1 MRHFWERYFSF
12 CDRAG
17 KDRYGKQWLLRII
30 WPLKKARPF
39 IFLRLMLQIRLY
51 FTNKRSPGS
60 APVWIKSNT
69 RKHVE
74 KDSTAKPL
82 EMFALHRALSGILTQ
97 INTSCYLLSSFF
109 FWSLKVHQTGLD
121 INFMG
126 SWSECYSELIDTSE
140 FTNAAFFFFSKSRVG
155 MKTTSQTNGNI
166 DIINLYNS
174 IWHLN
179 CFLYMFSLIWSEI
192 KPTSRMACYT
202 EPSGKRFGTG
212 QGRKMLIYWQK

>member
-1 MRHFWERYFSF
+1 MTSEKGKAIYFPPLNVTNTLVF
-12 CDRAG
+12 H
-17 KDRYGKQWLLRII
+17 KQAQ
-30 WPLKKARPF
+30 P
-39 IFLRLMLQIRLY
+39 RLG
-51 FTNKRSPGS
+51 TCVC
-60 APVWIKSNT
+60 VWIKSNM

-174 IWHLN
+174 IWHLK
-179 CFLYMFSLIWSEI
+179 CFLYMFSLI
-192 KPTSRMACYT
+192 
-202 EPSGKRFGTG
+202 
-212 QGRKMLIYWQK
+212 